1 MDDRYDR
8 RELLLHLGDVLEA
21 VHCLAATGEWDMAP
35 KGLLA
40 TTDSLQDFSILKH
53 VDAGMTA
60 GQFVT
65 KATGALFLWPK
76 ELLDTELNRKALAH
90 TLRHDLFAGNPGGWS
105 AFSKE
110 MRAKVS
116 WFGDGVPDRAKPDT
130 EGDDNSAAPVGAV
143 SQQADDAGTGKP
155 LWPWSEDNPPP
166 A

>member
-8 RELLLHLGDVLEA
+8 RELLLHLGGVLEA
-21 VHCLAATGEWDMAP
+21 VHCLAATGDWNMAL
-35 KGLLA
+35 KDLLA
-40 TTDSLQDFSILKH
+40 TTDALQDFAILKH
-53 VDAGMTA
+53 VDAKMTA

-65 KATGALFLWPK
+65 KATGALFPWPK
-76 ELLDTELNRKALAH
+76 ELLDTELNRKALAY
-90 TLRHDLFAGNPGGWS
+90 TLRHDLFAGNPDGWT

-116 WFGDGVPDRAKPDT
+116 WFGDGVPDLGKPDT
-130 EGDDNSAAPVGAV
+130 KGDDTSAALAGAV
-143 SQQADDAGTGKP
+143 SQQADDAGTGKL